1 MNLFLNEDT
10 YDGYMKYQ
18 KDLAKQNASG
28 FETDEYGN
36 VTSPKPSK
44 KRAALDDVNPYLPDS
59 SFLEAQETSKPN
71 VITASSNPITL
82 VGTLTKA
89 LLLIAVIIISLFGCI
104 FISNSNQAIYD
115 NSVKIFIFSALI
127 STILAFAMGTNHST
141 APALSFLYSVLF
153 GTSIGFL
160 AMFLEDSEYAYFGGI
175 LTYAIIS
182 AIGIETLWLIMR
194 LTGSDLSMNSYL
206 TFGIA
211 GAISIA
217 SCYFFSGILSFAG
230 INITPL
236 HQTHFAAWLIIFLNI
251 LTVCISLQGE
261 TGVIKYAAEKR
272 APKYEEWFC
281 AFGLS
286 FTIIWNLFS
295 TAMDLIKRGTED
307 E

>member
-10 YDGYMKYQ
+10 FDGYRKYQ
-18 KDLAKQNASG
+18 IDLAKQNTSG
-28 FETDEYGN
+28 FDTDEYGN
-36 VTSPKPSK
+36 VNLSKPSK

-71 VITASSNPITL
+71 VITASNNPITL
-82 VGTLTKA
+82 AGTLTKA
-89 LLLIAVIIISLFGCI
+89 LLLIAVIVISLFGI
-104 FISNSNQAIYD
+104 ILISDSNQAIFD
-115 NSVKIFIFSALI
+115 NSVKIFIFSALV

-153 GTSIGFL
+153 GISLGFL
-160 AMFLEDSEYAYFGGI
+160 TIFLEDEEYAYYGGI
-175 LTYAIIS
+175 VTYCIVS
-182 AIGIETLWLIMR
+182 SIGLETLWIIMR
-194 LTGSDLSMNSYL
+194 MSGSHSLTGSSL
-206 TFGIA
+206 TIGISTIA
-211 GAISIA
+211 SIL

-230 INITPL
+230 INIPAL
-236 HQTHFAAWLIIFLNI
+236 HETHLLAWLLAFLNI
-251 LTVCISLQGE
+251 FTVDTSLQGE
-261 TGVIKYAAEKR
+261 TAVIKYAAEKR

-295 TAMDLIKRGTED
+295 TTMDLIKRGTED